1 MKWSFDAAVKTRDM
15 KKKLL
20 PIFICLV
27 AVYCMAEAQVKE
39 TLTLE
44 QAIALALDNNHALK
58 IQQKQVD
65 IATNNIYPGNA
76 GLVPTITLIGN
87 ADYQNNDTDGLI
99 RTFADDPPTVP
110 INDGAASATTYSAV
124 VQADYVLLGGFT
136 GRYQYKILQGQRDLA
151 YHQQQA
157 IINQTV
163 VGVSDLFLEI
173 AKLQSLEEL
182 LDKNVRIG
190 KDRLQKVEDQFQ
202 FGKVTGLAVLRAKT
216 DLNQDQSSLDQVLVA
231 KNNLKRD
238 LNFLIGLE
246 ASTKYRVTVNY
257 QPPASTG
264 YEQLKNAVLTNNPE
278 IQLRKKGV
286 ELADHQIKFN
296 AARRLPTVNAFA
308 NYGYFNQENDLQQ
321 LAEIET
327 LGYTVGVGVRYNLFT
342 GGRTHRNIQNA
353 RLNREVSQFQQKQTE
368 DQLVADAVK
377 EQNNLSLLGDQL
389 LREEENIET
398 FRESYSR
405 TEERFYNGKASS
417 LDLRDAQNALLNAEV
432 TINNLK
438 ADIMKTSLR
447 LEALKGNV
455 LGN

>member
-1 MKWSFDAAVKTRDM
+1 MKWSFDM
-15 KKKLL
+15 KKNLL
-20 PIFICLV
+20 PIFIYLATCCV
-27 AVYCMAEAQVKE
+27 AKAQVKE

-76 GLVPTITLIGN
+76 GLVPTISLIGN
-87 ADYQNNDTDGLI
+87 ADYQNNDTDALI
-99 RTFADDPPTVP
+99 RTFADDPPTLP
-110 INDGAASATTYSAV
+110 IDDGAASATTYSAV
-124 VQADYVLLGGFT
+124 VQADYVLLGGFS
-136 GRYQYKILQGQRDLA
+136 GRYQYKILQDQRDLA

-157 IINQTV
+157 VINQTV

-182 LDKNVRIG
+182 LDKNLRIG
-190 KDRLQKVEDQFQ
+190 KDRLQKVEDQFE

-216 DLNQDQSSLDQVLVA
+216 DLNQDQSSLDEVLVA

-246 ASTKYRVTVNY
+246 AATKYRVSVNY
-257 QPPASTG
+257 QPPASTD
-264 YEQLKNAVLTNNPE
+264 YEQLKSAVLANNPE

-308 NYGYFNQENDLQQ
+308 NYGYFNQENDFQQ

-353 RLNREVSQFQQKQTE
+353 RLNREVSQFQQQQTE

-377 EQNNLSLLGDQL
+377 EQNNLTLLGDQL

-455 LGN
+455 LAMDNL